1 MEGYKLTV
9 IWGLIR
15 VMPVRPES
23 QHRIFVEVVNNW
35 DVPGLRTRDTNT
47 TEWISS
53 TVRPHQASHRRPKG
67 LCFAN
72 PMLKLRSASS
82 APGHSGL
89 PAKTTN
95 EGKGHFINHP
105 CGVGF
110 VASLSK
116 CSGDSDYSKLV
127 QKTVQHWKKKNGIS
141 VTLKSKANAGRFWV
155 IRLPCLGFLTQV
167 LYDSICSNCCQC
179 IFRSS
184 QRSRWGHSERII
196 FPQLDPG
203 SSSAGDSALPALGR
217 FP

>member
-1 MEGYKLTV
+1 MFQGLEHVILTQQSEFHPLSV
-9 IWGLIR
+9 HTKPHIGDPKAYALPTLCLSSGL
-15 VMPVRPES
+15 
-23 QHRIFVEVVNNW
+23 
-35 DVPGLRTRDTNT
+35 LRL
-47 TEWISS
+47 
-53 TVRPHQASHRRPKG
+53 P
-67 LCFAN
+67 
-72 PMLKLRSASS
+72 
-82 APGHSGL
+82 PGHSGL

-116 CSGDSDYSKLV
+116 CNGDSDYSKLV
-127 QKTVQHWKKKNGIS
+127 QKTVQHWKKKNGIY

-155 IRLPCLGFLTQV
+155 IRLPGLGFLTQF
-167 LYDSICSNCCQC
+167 LYDSICSNCQY

-196 FPQLDPG
+196 FSQLDPG
-203 SSSAGDSALPALGR
+203 SSSAGASALPALGR